1 MAATGTTYPMFA
13 KSLAD
18 KLVDLDSD
26 TLKVML
32 LSAYTY
38 ADTHQ
43 FLSQVKAAGTEAS
56 DPDYTAGGV
65 TLGSV
70 TWTRSGAV
78 WKLDAADVSFASTVD
93 AVAAV
98 VFDDTPATDA
108 TKPVISYINLDGSG
122 GTVAVPGIAWNSGGI
137 LTATAA

>member
-43 FLSQVKAAGTEAS
+43 FLSQVKAAGTESTDA
-56 DPDYTAGGV
+56 DYTAGGV
-65 TLGSV
+65 ALTGV
-70 TWTRSGAV
+70 TWTRTGAV
-78 WKLDAADVSFASTVD
+78 YKLDANDVSWASTVD

-98 VFDDTPATDA
+98 IYDDTPATDA
-108 TKPVISYINLDGSG
+108 TKPVVGYINLDGSG